1 VRPDVD
7 AHFAGKTAIVTGAG
21 SGIGVALTRALVA
34 AGADVV
40 CADLDEVAA
49 SRTAGTVT
57 GPGSARAAALD
68 VTDAAAVQA
77 LVEAVQPDLLFN
89 NAGITFGGETEDLTL
104 AQWDAIID
112 VNIRGVV
119 HGVAAA
125 YPLMVRRGG
134 SGVSGGQIVNTA
146 SMGGLMAAGLIT
158 SYVMT
163 KHAVVGLSLA
173 LRSEAA
179 AKGVGVTVVC
189 PSAVDTPI
197 LDKGYIGKFHGRDF
211 YLKGQGVRHPLDP
224 AVFADE
230 VLEAVAADRAMLVT
244 PRTARFAWRL
254 GRFFPS
260 FVQRSS
266 IRFVAKQRKLQDK
279 QARKELKAAA

>member
-1 VRPDVD
+1 M
-7 AHFAGKTAIVTGAG
+7 GSAIVTGAG
-21 SGIGVALTRALVA
+21 SGIGRALAHALVRE
-34 AGADVV
+34 GADVW
-40 CADLDEVAA
+40 CADLDGDAA
-49 SRTAGTVT
+49 AGTAQSAT
-57 GPGSARAAALD
+57 AAGPGTAWAVTAD

-77 LVEAVQPDLLFN
+77 LVTGVVDRHGRLDLMFN

-104 AQWDAIID
+104 AQWDAIVD

-125 YPLMVRRGG
+125 YPVMVRQGHG
-134 SGVSGGQIVNTA
+134 HIVNTA

-197 LDKGYIGKFHGRDF
+197 LDKGWIGRFDGRDY
-211 YLKGQGVRHPLDP
+211 YLKGQGVRRPL
-224 AVFADE
+224 AAD
-230 VLEAVAADRAMLVT
+230 VLATQVLAAVARNKAMLVT
-244 PRTARFAWRL
+244 PRSARVAWRV
-254 GRFFPS
+254 GRLSPWL
-260 FVQRSS
+260 VERGAA
-266 IRFVAKQRKLQDK
+266 RFVAAQRRRQE
-279 QARKELKAAA
+279 QQSPPPTPR

>member
-1 VRPDVD
+1 MAPRLTRGSYA
-7 AHFAGKTAIVTGAG
+7 AHYRGKAAIVTGAG
-21 SGIGVALTRALVA
+21 SGIGACLSRALVA

-40 CADLDEVAA
+40 CADLDRVAA
-49 SRTAGTVT
+49 ERTAASVS
-57 GPGSARAAALD
+57 GPGTARGVALD

-77 LVEAVQPDLLFN
+77 LVTEVDPDLLFN

-104 AQWDAIID
+104 AQWDAIVD

-134 SGVSGGQIVNTA
+134 AGVSGGQIVNTA

-197 LDKGYIGKFHGRDF
+197 LDKGHVGRFHGRDY
-211 YLKGQGVRHPLDP
+211 YLKGQGVRRPLNP
-224 AVFADE
+224 AVFA
-230 VLEAVAADRAMLVT
+230 
-244 PRTARFAWRL
+244 
-254 GRFFPS
+254 
-260 FVQRSS
+260 
-266 IRFVAKQRKLQDK
+266 
-279 QARKELKAAA
+279 

>member
-1 VRPDVD
+1 MTGVGG
-7 AHFAGKTAIVTGAG
+7 HFSGRTAIVTGAG
-21 SGIGVALTRALVA
+21 SGIGACLSRALVA
-34 AGADVV
+34 AGAEVV
-40 CADLDEVAA
+40 CADLDAAAAERTAA
-49 SRTAGTVT
+49 SVS
-57 GPGSARAAALD
+57 GPGSARAVALD

-77 LVEAVQPDLLFN
+77 LVDSVGRLDLMFN

-104 AQWDAIID
+104 DQWNAIID

-125 YPLMVRRGG
+125 YPLMVRQGA
-134 SGVSGGQIVNTA
+134 GQIVNTA

-173 LRSEAA
+173 LRTEAA

-197 LDKGYIGKFHGRDF
+197 LDKGHVGRFHGRDY
-211 YLKGQGVRHPLDP
+211 YLKGQGVRHPLAP
-224 AVFADE
+224 EVFAAQ
-230 VLEAVAADRAMLVT
+230 VLEAVAEDRAMLVT
-244 PRTARFAWRL
+244 PRTARIAWRL
-254 GRFFPS
+254 GRFLPGL
-260 FVQRSS
+260 VQRSS
-266 IRFVAKQRKLQDK
+266 IKFIAKQRRLQ
-279 QARKELKAAA
+279 AERAGETP